1 VLDPAPEPQAPEPQP
16 TPVEARPAILPVQRL
31 GAFIEVLLCSGFPTQ
46 LFLIAVLTRFVFTI
60 SMLDA
65 VFVIGL
71 VLFFLKAHRESA
83 RQVLLGARPVVREA
97 FLGVMLMPLIFL
109 WVFLILAAI
118 ITFAPQLHN
127 VAKNPLE
134 DMLKNRQDALI
145 FAIVVTI
152 AGGVREEV
160 QRGFI
165 LHRFSQY
172 LGGGAAGIV
181 VFSVLFGFGHIDQGI
196 DAAIATGLLGA
207 AWGGIYLLRRS
218 IIAPMVSHAGFNLS
232 QLVKYIALG

>member
-1 VLDPAPEPQAPEPQP
+1 
-16 TPVEARPAILPVQRL
+16 
-31 GAFIEVLLCSGFPTQ
+31 
-46 LFLIAVLTRFVFTI
+46 
-60 SMLDA
+60 
-65 VFVIGL
+65 
-71 VLFFLKAHRESA
+71 
-83 RQVLLGARPVVREA
+83 
-97 FLGVMLMPLIFL
+97 MLMPLIFL
-109 WVFLILAAI
+109 WVFLILAVI

-207 AWGGIYLLRRS
+207 AWGAIYLLRRS
-218 IIAPMVSHAGFNLS
+218 IIAPMVSHAGFNLL
-232 QLVKYIALG
+232 QLVKYVMVG